1 MAQKRQEE
9 DYEKSLAES
18 FNRWEHLYKHGGQDP
33 FYTDGVNLDLVRNH
47 IIYYKRKIDETMT
60 ELMTFPAIYYR
71 ETPPEVDRNYMA
83 RPDEIR
89 EHAKASLAA
98 YLADPEYQ
106 FLCRRIG
113 MLNPKQAKEVHI
125 VNVIGYATGL
135 EKAIET
141 DDLVTMRRHE
151 NADSDLE
158 AFAWCA
164 EKVRQLPPENVQM
177 ALGGNDYANDYG
189 VDYDNDYDYDDDNG
203 DDNGDDWDEEM

>member
-9 DYEKSLAES
+9 NYEKSLTES
-18 FNRWEHLYKHGGQDP
+18 FNRWEHLYKYGCQDP

-47 IIYYKRKIDETMT
+47 IIYYKRKIEETTT
-60 ELMTFPAIYYR
+60 ELMTLPAIYFR
-71 ETPPEVDRNYMA
+71 ETPPELDRNYMA

-89 EHAKASLAA
+89 EHARASLAA

-113 MLNPKQAKEVHI
+113 MLSPKQAKEVHI
-125 VNVIGYATGL
+125 VNVIGYAQSL
-135 EKAIET
+135 EKAIKT

-158 AFAWCA
+158 AFARCA

-177 ALGGNDYANDYG
+177 ALGGGDYANDYG
-189 VDYDNDYDYDDDNG
+189 GDYDYDE
-203 DDNGDDWDEEM
+203 DNGDDWDEEM